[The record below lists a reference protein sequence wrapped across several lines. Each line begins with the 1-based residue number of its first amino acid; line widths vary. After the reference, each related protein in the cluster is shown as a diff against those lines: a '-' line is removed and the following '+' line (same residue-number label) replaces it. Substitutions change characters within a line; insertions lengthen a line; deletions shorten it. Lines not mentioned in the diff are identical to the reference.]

1 MLLLICVTSS
11 RLATAL
17 FGAMRIASV
26 SRRRRLPGAGP
37 LNDDSAIRAAG
48 RTRRRLLDAAR
59 GRIRRA
65 RRCARLIWRR
75 RCPGAPGP
83 LNHDRSITRASR
95 AASAGLLRTDSG
107 GTASRV
113 CYRVLVSRGGRAS
126 VIWPLDR
133 HRSVGWKPSRAGNWL
148 LVRLLLRLRVS
159 GNGSAG
165 SWWRWIVRRHW
176 PSSGRVRRSSLETRQ
191 FFVRRIERLLCASQ
205 LVLRAVQF
213 LL

>member
-17 FGAMRIASV
+17 FGAMRIASL
-26 SRRRRLPGAGP
+26 SRRRRLPAVGP
-37 LNDDSAIRAAG
+37 LNDDRSIRAPC

-65 RRCARLIWRR
+65 RRRARLFCRR
-75 RCPGAPGP
+75 RCPGAVGP
-83 LNHDRSITRASR
+83 LNHDRSIARASR

-113 CYRVLVSRGGRAS
+113 CYRALASRGGRAPA
-126 VIWPLDR
+126 IWPLDR
-133 HRSVGWKPSRAGNWL
+133 DRSVGWKPSRADNWL
-148 LVRLLLRLRVS
+148 LVRLLRRRLVS
-159 GNGSAG
+159 GSAG
-165 SWWRWIVRRHW
+165 SWWRWILRRHW

-191 FFVRRIERLLCASQ
+191 FFVRRIECLLCASQ

>member
-11 RLATAL
+11 RLAAAL

-26 SRRRRLPGAGP
+26 SRRRRLPAVGP

-65 RRCARLIWRR
+65 RRRARLTCRR
-75 RCPGAPGP
+75 RRPGAIGP
-83 LNHDRSITRASR
+83 LNHDGSIARAPR
-95 AASAGLLRTDSG
+95 AASAGLLRTDSR

-113 CYRVLVSRGGRAS
+113 CYRGLVSRTGRAS
-126 VIWPLDR
+126 AIWPLDR
-133 HRSVGWKPSRAGNWL
+133 HRSVCWKPSRADNWL
-148 LVRLLLRLRVS
+148 LVRLRRVS

-165 SWWRWIVRRHW
+165 SWWRCIVRRHW